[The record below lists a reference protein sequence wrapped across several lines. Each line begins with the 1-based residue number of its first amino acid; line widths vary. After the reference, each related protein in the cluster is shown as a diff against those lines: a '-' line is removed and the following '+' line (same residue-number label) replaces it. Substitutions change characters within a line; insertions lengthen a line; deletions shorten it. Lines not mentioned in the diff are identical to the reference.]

1 MLIIY
6 LYLKMKKSLYLL
18 SNVVLLISLTV
29 ISFQH
34 SFAQVSKETTQ
45 STEFWRPS
53 VHFSPQKNWTND
65 PNGLVYYN
73 GYYHLFFQ
81 HNPKGNEWGNM
92 SWGHARTKDLMH
104 WEELPVA
111 IPNGKEYIFSG
122 CVVIDK
128 DHVSGL
134 GDPKKPLFIAIYTA
148 DFPNTKEEQ
157 HLAYSN
163 DEGLTWTKYAG
174 NPVLNIEYKD
184 FRDPNIIWHEKTKQF
199 IMSVAKPREYTIQ
212 FYSSTNLIN
221 WTHLSDFGGQGD
233 VDMIWECPSLMEV
246 PIEGKMG
253 EKKWVL
259 SVSSQGPTNKFVG
272 MQYFIGNFDG
282 KKFVNDNT
290 KETKLYVDF
299 GKDFYAAVPFYDAPK
314 NENLWLGWALSW
326 QYAKEQP
333 TFPWKGQM
341 TSIRKVSLQPTVD
354 GLRLKQKFQ
363 PDLDRRAPDFQ
374 ITDFSVKKNKKLNG
388 IKFLSNK
395 TYVIDL
401 IISHS
406 KSDKWGINLL
416 SSVGEKTS
424 IGFDEIDLNW
434 FIDRTK
440 SGMDL
445 GNGFNSY
452 DKAAAISGLQKNIR
466 IFVDKSLIEV
476 LAQDGTIPITSLRFP
491 KGLTEDVEFF
501 STNGET
507 EIKQMRIWELK

>member
-1 MLIIY
+1 
-6 LYLKMKKSLYLL
+6 MKKYFNPFNRAIFLALL
-18 SNVVLLISLTV
+18 AVFF
-29 ISFQH
+29 FQK
-34 SFAQVSKETTQ
+34 SFAQESSKTIQ

-104 WEELPVA
+104 WEELPIA
-111 IPNGKEYIFSG
+111 IPHGNEFIFSG
-122 CVVIDK
+122 CVVVDK
-128 DHVSGL
+128 NHVSGL
-134 GDPKKPLFIAIYTA
+134 GDPNKPLFIAIYTA
-148 DFPNTKEEQ
+148 DFPNTKQEQ

-163 DEGLTWTKYAG
+163 DEGSTWIKYAG
-174 NPVLNIEYKD
+174 NPILNINYKD
-184 FRDPNIIWHEKTKQF
+184 FRDPNIIWHEKSKQF
-199 IMSVAKPREYTIQ
+199 IMSIAKPREFTIQ
-212 FYSSTNLIN
+212 FYGSSNLIN
-221 WTHLSDFGGQGD
+221 WNHLSDFGGQGD
-233 VDMIWECPSLMEV
+233 VNMIWECPSLMEV
-246 PIEGKMG
+246 PVEGKIG

-282 KKFVNDNT
+282 KKFVNDNQKDT
-290 KETKLYVDF
+290 ILYVDF
-299 GKDFYAAVPFYDAPK
+299 GKDFYAAIPFYNAPK

-341 TSIRKVSLQPTVD
+341 TSIRKVSLQPILD

-363 PDLDRRAPDFQ
+363 PDLDHKAPDFQ
-374 ITDFSVKKNKKLNG
+374 IKDFTIKNNKKLNG

-401 IISHS
+401 IITNS
-406 KSDKWGINLL
+406 KSDKWGINLTSL
-416 SSVGEKTS
+416 NKKGVQIDEKTS
-424 IGFDEIDLNW
+424 IGFDEKELNW
-434 FIDRTK
+434 YIDRTK
-440 SGMDL
+440 SGLDL
-445 GNGFNSY
+445 GNGFYSN
-452 DKAAAISGLQKNIR
+452 DKAIAISGLQKNIR

-476 LAQDGTIPITSLRFP
+476 LAQDGTISITSLRFP
-491 KGLTEDVEFF
+491 KELTEEVEFF
-501 STNGET
+501 SNNGET